1 MLNGDKALPR
11 ISLAVRG
18 QKLVTFEPHGIF

>member
-11 ISLAVRG
+11 ISLTVRG
-18 QKLVTFEPHGIF
+18 QKPETLEPHDIF